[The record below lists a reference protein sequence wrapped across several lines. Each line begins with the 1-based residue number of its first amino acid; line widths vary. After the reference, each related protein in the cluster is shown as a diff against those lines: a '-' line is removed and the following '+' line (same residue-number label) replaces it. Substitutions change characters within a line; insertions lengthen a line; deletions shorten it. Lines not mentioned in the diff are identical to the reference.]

1 MQIRNGLIIFVL
13 TVAGSLM
20 AVEKTPVDWVNP
32 TIETNKG
39 RWFFCTPGSR
49 PFGMVASAPH
59 TVNRNQK
66 GGGYVYSENDI
77 KGFTQIHGWMMGG
90 LNVMPTA
97 GNIDPTL
104 YEQWNST
111 FSHDTEVI
119 KPGYQ
124 KVFLDRYKTWVEL
137 TSTDRVALYR
147 YTFTENKPA
156 DILMVLGGKL
166 GNCTMAGV
174 SAKKVSSQKIE
185 GEFSTIYRQWGGPG
199 DVKVFFVIEFSKPFD
214 GLDGWMAQ
222 ERLLEIT
229 ELKAAP
235 VTEDE
240 RFCVDKRKIRTL
252 GADPKYNAGM
262 SARYSVEA
270 DDELVVKI
278 GISYTSIEN
287 ARNNLKTECPH
298 WDFDRVVQESRDDW
312 NNWLGT
318 VAVKGGS
325 DELKTKFY
333 TDLWHVLLGRH
344 KIDDVSGD
352 YPDRTKILR
361 EHRASR
367 FLTEFK
373 VKTVP
378 KDENGKPLFHMYN
391 SDSWWH
397 SCWNLNILWGLGWP
411 EVMDGM
417 SASMMQYA
425 KNHISNGHQGVIP
438 RGPCGGGYS
447 GIMTGCSGVPLIAST
462 YQKGLLKKASADD
475 ALDLMK
481 RNFTKENFPAGEA
494 GVTTLYS
501 FEVWT
506 MAQMAKALG
515 DQETCD
521 FFTERSRIW
530 ASLYRPEYKL
540 LFSKKT
546 DGSWVTNDPKA
557 GRGSGWTESNS
568 WVGTWGVSHD
578 LPFLAQLMGGP
589 AEAAKKLNTGFEDSA
604 VENFTGSYGTRAVN
618 FGNETG
624 HCNAH
629 VFNYFGHPWL
639 SQYWVREVSTKT
651 FGGTSPDH
659 GYGGHDEDQGKTGAV
674 SALMKLGLYSVRGT
688 ASSEPIYEITTPEF
702 EEVTIKLDPN
712 YYSGKE
718 FRIKCYD
725 QKPENVY
732 IQKAR
737 LNGEPLENCWFY
749 HQDFAKGGLLELWL
763 GAEPNKDW
771 GVKELPPSGS
781 PVAIGN
787 SKMENGS

>member
-1 MQIRNGLIIFVL
+1 MKQ
-13 TVAGSLM
+13 TVSIVASLWLLGSSVM
-20 AVEKTPVDWVNP
+20 GAVEKQPVDWVDP

-49 PFGMVASAPH
+49 PFGMVAAAPH

-90 LNVMPTA
+90 LNVMPTT
-97 GNIDPTL
+97 GEIDPTL
-104 YEQWNST
+104 YEEWNSP

-119 KPGYQ
+119 QAGYQ

-147 YTFTENKPA
+147 YTFTESKPA

-174 SAKKVSSQKIE
+174 NAKQISPQTIE

-199 DVKVFFVIEFSKPFD
+199 DVKVFFVIEFSRPMD
-214 GLDGWMAQ
+214 ALSGWMGQDRMEA
-222 ERLLEIT
+222 IT

-235 VTEDE
+235 VTEEE
-240 RFCVDKRKIRTL
+240 RFCVDKRVIRVV

-262 SARYSVEA
+262 SARFKVES

-287 ARNNLKTECPH
+287 ARNNLQTECPH
-298 WDFDRVVQESRDDW
+298 WDFDRVVRESRDEW
-312 NNWLGT
+312 NEWLGKI
-318 VAVKGGS
+318 AVKGGS

-333 TDLWHVLLGRH
+333 TDLWHALLGRH

-352 YPDRTKILR
+352 YPDRTKALKS
-361 EHRASR
+361 HRDER
-367 FLTEFK
+367 FLTEFQ

-378 KDENGKPLFHMYN
+378 MDDQGKPVYHMYN

-397 SCWNLNILWGLGWP
+397 SFWNLNILWGLGWP
-411 EVMDGM
+411 DVMDNM

-425 KNHISNGHQGVIP
+425 TNHIANGGLGVLP
-438 RGPCGGGYS
+438 SGPCGGGYS
-447 GIMTGCSGVPLIAST
+447 GIMNGCSAVPLIAST
-462 YQKGLLKKASADD
+462 YQKGLLTKASPED
-475 ALDLMK
+475 ALQLMK
-481 RNFTKENFPAGEA
+481 RNFTKDPFPAEKA
-494 GVTTLYS
+494 GITVLYS

-506 MAQMAKALG
+506 MAQMAKVLG
-515 DQETCD
+515 DTDTYD
-521 FFTERSRIW
+521 FFEERSHLW
-530 ASLYRPEYKL
+530 TPLYRPEHQL
-540 LFSKKT
+540 LFTKNP
-546 DGSWVTNDPKA
+546 DGSWVTDDPKSKNRNA
-557 GRGSGWTESNS
+557 GWTESNS

-578 LPFLAQLMGGP
+578 LPRLAELMGGS
-589 AEAAKKLNTGFEDSA
+589 AAAAQKLNTGFEDSA
-604 VENFTGSYGTRAVN
+604 VENFTGSYGTRSVN

-629 VFNYFGHPWL
+629 VFNYFQHPWL
-639 SQYWVREVSTKT
+639 SQYWVRQVSTKT
-651 FGGTSPDH
+651 FGGTDPDH

-674 SALMKLGLYSVRGT
+674 SALMKLGLYSIRGT

-702 EEVTIKLDPN
+702 EEVTIQLDSR
-712 YYSGKE
+712 YYPGKE
-718 FRIKCYD
+718 FKIKCYD
-725 QKPENVY
+725 QRPENVY
-732 IQKAR
+732 IQSAK
-737 LNGEPLENCWFY
+737 LNGQPLDQCWFT
-749 HQDFAKGGLLELWL
+749 HKDFAKGGVLELWL
-763 GAEPNKDW
+763 GSTPNKSW
-771 GVKELPPSGS
+771 GVTPMP
-781 PVAIGN
+781 
-787 SKMENGS
+787 